1 MTPHSLLPHKK
12 LFLQPLKRIA
22 LFFDHYLLSA
32 VEILDHYDG
41 TVPMHH
47 VLKGWFKTQRKFG
60 SRDRKMIS
68 AMVYHG
74 LRTGHALVKYGWE
87 DRILAG
93 GLLCA
98 DVFAG
103 QYLRHFRPH
112 WVDQLYV
119 PFADKLAF
127 LHGQKIRFSI
137 EKHFPFHPALSEGVS
152 MEALVESYFTQPR
165 VYLRI
170 RRGAAE
176 IRRILTDRLIDAR
189 WEGEHT
195 VGLPA
200 GVNVEDLLPDAGAYT
215 IQDWASQQA
224 ALQFDPAKGESW
236 WDCCAA
242 SGGKSLCLLDE
253 EPGIKLLCSDVRASI
268 LLNLKGRLNSYQ
280 HHRFSTKQLDLSA
293 PYLEV
298 EMKQQ
303 RFDAIAA
310 DVPCSGSGTWAR
322 TPEQLLFFTPE
333 KLETYTTLQQKIA
346 RNVAPYVKTGGRLFY
361 ITCSVF
367 RAENEDRVADLVL
380 HSGLKVVS
388 QQLFS
393 GINKEADNL
402 FIARLEK

>member
-1 MTPHSLLPHKK
+1 MQAQNLYP
-12 LFLQPLKRIA
+12 

-32 VEILDHYDG
+32 TNILDHYDG
-41 TVPMHH
+41 SVPMHH
-47 VLKGWFKTQRKFG
+47 VLKSWFKTQRKFG

-68 AMVYHG
+68 AMVYHA
-74 LRTGHALVKYGWE
+74 LRTGHALIKSGWE

-93 GLLCA
+93 GFLCA
-98 DVFAG
+98 DVFAA

-112 WVDQLYV
+112 WMDQRYV
-119 PFADKLAF
+119 PFADKIAF
-127 LHGQKIRFSI
+127 LHTQKLRFNP
-137 EKHFPFHPALSEGVS
+137 EKHFPFQAALSEGVS
-152 MEALVESYFTQPR
+152 YEALVESYFTQPR

-170 RRGAAE
+170 RSGADD
-176 IRRILTDRLIDAR
+176 IRRILADRLIDAR
-189 WEGEHT
+189 WEGDRT

-200 GVNVEDLLPDAGAYT
+200 GINVEDLLPDATAYT

-253 EPGIKLLCSDVRASI
+253 EPNIKLLCTDVRNTI
-268 LLNLKGRLNSYQ
+268 LQNLQRRLNSYQ
-280 HHRFSTKQLDLSA
+280 HHRFGMKQLDLSA

-303 RFDAIAA
+303 RFDGIVA

-322 TPEQLLFFTPE
+322 TPEQLLFFTE
-333 KLETYTTLQQKIA
+333 AKLEEYAQLQGKIA
-346 RNVAPYVKTGGRLFY
+346 HNVAPYIKTGGRMFY

-367 RAENEDRVADLVL
+367 KAENEGRVADLAR
-380 HSGLKVVS
+380 SFDLKIVH
-388 QQLFS
+388 QQLYS

-402 FIARLEK
+402 FIARLER